1 MLPGVCPSCGLKA
14 DLEVFAA
21 QAEVRQ
27 ALAAALRLP
36 APLGRRALAYLRLF
50 APEHKS
56 LSMAKAGRLLTE
68 LQAAVAAGQVRRHG
82 MDRAAPLA
90 LWEHALDL
98 IADRPPD
105 GLPLR
110 DHAYLFQTVWNLAEK
125 AAARQEQAGEDQR
138 RHRLTP
144 ASPSVGAARG
154 AEDAAPAEA
163 PTAPS
168 PPAAPPPVR
177 VPMPDAERDAL
188 ARLLGKMRFPDAAP
202 PPAPAPPP
210 VPADWNPTPNRRA
223 VLAERLRA
231 ALEEPHADARPA
243 QDPAPERP
251 GEDPHRQE
259 GTGPG

>member
-56 LSMAKAGRLLTE
+56 LALAKAGRLLAE

-110 DHAYLFQTVWNLAEK
+110 DHAYLFQIVWTLSEK

-138 RHRLTP
+138 RHRP
-144 ASPSVGAARG
+144 
-154 AEDAAPAEA
+154 AAPAAGVGETRGVEEA
-163 PTAPS
+163 P
-168 PPAAPPPVR
+168 PALDLDRLAEASRRAFDAQCAQHPVADGR
-177 VPMPDAERDAL
+177 PTT
-188 ARLLGKMRFPDAAP
+188 LLSDLVKHLTGRPLHADL
-202 PPAPAPPP
+202 APAPQE
-210 VPADWNPTPNRRA
+210 
-223 VLAERLRA
+223 LS
-231 ALEEPHADARPA
+231 
-243 QDPAPERP
+243 PECAS
-251 GEDPHRQE
+251 EDPHRQE
-259 GTGPG
+259 GTVSGR